1 MPFAL
6 SHFFIA
12 ASEDAQEEPVI
23 ASPRATVAAGQSFL
37 MSLSLRPIP
46 QRQKCTSL
54 YIFALR
60 VFCGTKNSAVLTGCQ
75 WFHAVSSFSQGK
87 TRSNQMYMDVYLV
100 AMASMPLLKMY
111 ILIQNCIF
119 RNDRIVATHIGKRTA
134 QFGAGIR
141 SSLLRGDIRTLLV
154 VYGILFYRTNF
165 KQIAADCFLSKLCS
179 NCCVAFTDCPPK

>member
-1 MPFAL
+1 
-6 SHFFIA
+6 
-12 ASEDAQEEPVI
+12 
-23 ASPRATVAAGQSFL
+23 
-37 MSLSLRPIP
+37 
-46 QRQKCTSL
+46 
-54 YIFALR
+54 
-60 VFCGTKNSAVLTGCQ
+60 
-75 WFHAVSSFSQGK
+75 
-87 TRSNQMYMDVYLV
+87 MYMDVYLV

-141 SSLLRGDIRTLLV
+141 YSLLRGDIRTLLV
-154 VYGILFYRTNF
+154 VYRIVFYGTDF